1 MAGTQALSASRTP
14 AFTLPPHDLI
24 LVTTPGERFYSPT
37 VEDAV
42 SDADVLDTAL
52 RGVLQSLRVRR
63 TDAGS
68 VVTAGRQRTKRALIV
83 NDLLGAHAYD
93 GPIQAVR
100 DVIERLRG
108 TDLGNRIV
116 EIAMKKHG
124 MNGVMLR
131 AFAANSGSDVD
142 EEICG
147 LAEDEMRRGGSG
159 STWQVRAI
167 RAQALVEAG
176 QPMERIAESMG
187 GVAVPTLRK
196 WIAKLSAPP
205 AAPRAKQ
212 AATARPKM
220 KVVKRI
226 YARAV
231 ESGGLSLRECALLDF
246 FTGRSMDEERLVRI
260 FPELAP
266 PKKEDEAA
274 V

>member
-14 AFTLPPHDLI
+14 AFTLYPHDLI

-37 VEDAV
+37 VEDEV
-42 SDADVLDTAL
+42 SDADVLDVAL

-68 VVTAGRQRTKRALIV
+68 VVTAGRQRTKRALVV
-83 NDLLGAHAYD
+83 NALLGAHAYD
-93 GPIQAVR
+93 GLLESVHQA
-100 DVIERLRG
+100 IARLKNSPTG
-108 TDLGNRIV
+108 DRIV

-124 MNGVMLR
+124 LDGVMLR

-159 STWQVRAI
+159 STWQVRAQ
-167 RAQALVEAG
+167 RARALVEAG
-176 QPMERIAESMG
+176 QPLERVAESMG
-187 GVAVPTLRK
+187 GVSVATLRK
-196 WIAKLSAPP
+196 WIARLSAP
-205 AAPRAKQ
+205 AAPPKPARA
-212 AATARPKM
+212 AAARPKM

-246 FTGRSMDEERLVRI
+246 FAGRSMDEERLVRI

-266 PKKEDEAA
+266 PKKEGEAA
-274 V
+274 I